1 LIRIR
6 KNGLEYPAIKKGEE
20 KMNKKRSS
28 NGFAFLVLL
37 TGLVV
42 AIVLSLTGTSSAQP
56 KLKVG
61 ILHIGSIADAGYNQ
75 AHAEGAQI
83 MKKNLPDVELI
94 EVENV
99 PEGADAERV
108 MENMI
113 RQGARLVIP
122 ASFGY
127 LDPALRVAKKYPDVK
142 FVHPG
147 GYKLAPNLGTYWA
160 STPEAFYLMG
170 IAAGKTTKTNKLGY
184 VVALPISFFLANVNA
199 FHLGAQSV
207 NPKVETRV
215 VFTGTFLDPGKEAT
229 AANALLDQG
238 VDVLGVIVDSPI
250 TVVQAAEKRGAFSV
264 GYHYIGVQKFA
275 PKGWISG
282 IAFTWGE
289 LYTRFAKQV
298 MDGTWKSEALLGNL
312 ASDYLTIAPFGPA
325 VSSAA
330 VEHVNAKK
338 KEFISGK
345 LNVFQGPIKDNKGVE
360 RVKAGEAFPIAAL
373 GKMDWLVEGVI
384 GQAK

>member
-1 LIRIR
+1 MSAENDATRR
-6 KNGLEYPAIKKGEE
+6 
-20 KMNKKRSS
+20 M
-28 NGFAFLVLL
+28 FLVLCAAAL
-37 TGLVV
+37 
-42 AIVLSLTGTSSAQP
+42 AIAPAGHQASAQP

-61 ILHIGSIADAGYNQ
+61 VLHLGSINDAGYNQ
-75 AHAEGAQI
+75 AHAEGVQI
-83 MKKNLPDVELI
+83 MKANLPEVEVI

-113 RQGARLVIP
+113 KQGAKLIIA

-127 LDPALRVAKKYPDVK
+127 LEPVLRVAQKYPDVK

-147 GYKLAPNLGTYWA
+147 GYKRAPNVTTYWA

-170 IAAGKTTKTNKLGY
+170 MAAGMTTKTNKLGY

-199 FHLGAQSV
+199 FELGARSV
-207 NPKVETRV
+207 NPKAETRV
-215 VFTGTFLDPGKEAT
+215 VFTGTFIDPAKEAT
-229 AANALLDQG
+229 AANALLEQG

-250 TVVQAAEKRGAFSV
+250 SVVQTAEKRNAYSV

-282 IAFTWGE
+282 IAFAWGN

-298 MDGTWKSEALLGNL
+298 MDGTWKSEDILGGL
-312 ASDYLTIAPFGPA
+312 GDDFLTIAPFGPA
-325 VSSAA
+325 VPPDALKA
-330 VEHVNAKK
+330 VNAKK
-338 KEFISGK
+338 LEFMSGK
-345 LNVFQGPIKDNKGVE
+345 ARVFQGPIRDNKGVE
-360 RVKAGEAFPIAAL
+360 RVKAGEFFPL
-373 GKMDWLVEGVI
+373 SDLRKLDWLVEGVI
-384 GQAK
+384 GQPK

>member
-1 LIRIR
+1 MTKFLMILSIFILVIAV
-6 KNGLEYPAIKKGEE
+6 NLPAMATAE
-20 KMNKKRSS
+20 
-28 NGFAFLVLL
+28 
-37 TGLVV
+37 
-42 AIVLSLTGTSSAQP
+42 P

-75 AHAEGAQI
+75 AHAEGVQV
-83 MKKNLPDVELI
+83 MKKNLPGVEVI

-113 RQGARLVIP
+113 KQGAKLIIP

-127 LDPALRVAKKYPDVK
+127 LDPALRVAKKYPDIK

-147 GYKLAPNLGTYWA
+147 GYKRAPNLGTYWA

-170 IAAGKTTKTNKLGY
+170 IAAGKTTKTNKMGY
-184 VVALPISFFLANVNA
+184 VVALPISFFLANINA
-199 FHLGAQSV
+199 FQLGARSV
-207 NPKVETRV
+207 NPSVETRV

-250 TVVQAAEKRGAFSV
+250 TVVQIAEKRNAYSV
-264 GYHYIGVQKFA
+264 GYHYVGVQKFA

-298 MDGTWKSEALLGNL
+298 MDGTWKSENLLGNL

-325 VSSAA
+325 VPADA
-330 VEHVNAKK
+330 VKLVQAKK
-338 KEFISGK
+338 QEFISGK
-345 LNVFQGPIKDNKGVE
+345 AHVFSGPLKDNKGVE
-360 RVKAGEAFPIAAL
+360 RLKAGEVWPMENL
-373 GKMDWLVEGVI
+373 GKMDFLIEGVI
-384 GQAK
+384 GQPR

>member
-1 LIRIR
+1 MSR
-6 KNGLEYPAIKKGEE
+6 KGSSIMLKLGAILA
-20 KMNKKRSS
+20 SL
-28 NGFAFLVLL
+28 A
-37 TGLVV
+37 LVV
-42 AIVLSLTGTSSAQP
+42 AAGLPEATAAQT
-56 KLKVG
+56 KLRVG
-61 ILHIGSIADAGYNQ
+61 ILHIGSITDAGYNQ
-75 AHAEGAQI
+75 AHAEGVRV
-83 MKKNLPDVELI
+83 MKKNLPDVGVI

-113 RQGARLVIP
+113 KQGAKLIIP

-127 LDPALRVAKKYPDVK
+127 LDPALRVAQKYPDVK
-142 FVHPG
+142 FEHPG

-170 IAAGKTTKTNKLGY
+170 IAAGKTTKTHRLGY
-184 VVALPISFFLANVNA
+184 VVALPISFFLANINA
-199 FHLGAQSV
+199 FQLGARSV
-207 NPKVETRV
+207 DPKAETRV

-250 TVVQAAEKRGAFSV
+250 TVVQTAEKRGAYSV

-282 IAFTWGE
+282 VAFTWGE

-298 MDGTWKSEALLGNL
+298 MDGTWKSENLLGDL
-312 ASDYLTIAPFGPA
+312 RSDYLTLAPFGPA
-325 VSSAA
+325 VPAEA
-330 VEHVNAKK
+330 IKRIDEIKQ
-338 KEFISGK
+338 EFVSGK
-345 LNVFQGPIKDNKGVE
+345 RQVFQGPLKDNKGVE
-360 RVKAGEAFPIAAL
+360 RVKPGEAWPMRNL
-373 GKMDWLVEGVI
+373 GKMDWLVEGVM

>member
-1 LIRIR
+1 MSVDMVRTRRI
-6 KNGLEYPAIKKGEE
+6 LPVAL
-20 KMNKKRSS
+20 
-28 NGFAFLVLL
+28 AAL
-37 TGLVV
+37 LVV
-42 AIVLSLTGTSSAQP
+42 LAPAGHEAVAQS

-61 ILHIGSIADAGYNQ
+61 ILHVGSINDAGYNQ
-75 AHAEGAQI
+75 AHAEGVQI
-83 MKKNLPDVELI
+83 MKKNLPEVEVI

-113 RQGARLVIP
+113 KQGAKLVIP

-127 LDPALRVAKKYPDVK
+127 LEPALRVAQKYPDVK

-147 GYKLAPNLGTYWA
+147 GYKRAPNLATYWA

-199 FHLGAQSV
+199 FELGARAV
-207 NPKVETRV
+207 NPKAETRV
-215 VFTGTFLDPGKEAT
+215 VFTGTFLDPGKEAA
-229 AANALLDQG
+229 AANALLEQG

-250 TVVQAAEKRGAFSV
+250 TVVQAAEKRSAYSV

-275 PKGWISG
+275 PKGWIGG
-282 IAFTWGE
+282 IAFTWGN

-298 MDGTWKSEALLGNL
+298 MDGTWKSEDILGGL
-312 ASDYLTIAPFGPA
+312 GDDYLTIAPFGPA
-325 VSSAA
+325 VSEDTIK
-330 VEHVNAKK
+330 VVNAKK
-338 KEFISGK
+338 QDFLARKAH
-345 LNVFQGPIKDNKGVE
+345 VFQGPIRDNKGVE
-360 RVKAGEAFPIAAL
+360 RVKAGEAFPL
-373 GKMDWLVEGVI
+373 NELRKMDWLVEGVI
-384 GQAK
+384 GQPK

>member
-1 LIRIR
+1 MNRSTTLKVVSMLAGLI
-6 KNGLEYPAIKKGEE
+6 LA
-20 KMNKKRSS
+20 
-28 NGFAFLVLL
+28 FAFAF
-37 TGLVV
+37 T
-42 AIVLSLTGTSSAQP
+42 ASAAEP

-61 ILHIGSIADAGYNQ
+61 ILHIGSVTDGGYNQ
-75 AHAEGAQI
+75 AHAEGVQI
-83 MKKNLPDVELI
+83 MKKNLPGVEVI

-113 RQGARLVIP
+113 KHGAKLIIP

-142 FVHPG
+142 FEHPG

-170 IAAGKTTKTNKLGY
+170 IAAGKTTKTKKMGY

-199 FHLGAQSV
+199 FHLGARSV
-207 NPKVETRV
+207 NPQVETRI
-215 VFTGTFLDPGKEAT
+215 VFTGTFLDPAKEAT

-250 TVVQAAEKRGAFSV
+250 TVVQTAEKRGAYSV
-264 GYHYIGVQKFA
+264 GYHYIGAQKFA

-282 IAFTWGE
+282 IAFTWGN
-289 LYTRFAKQV
+289 LYTKFAKQV
-298 MDGTWKSEALLGNL
+298 IDGTWKSENILGNL
-312 ASDYLTIAPFGPA
+312 GSDFLTIAPFGPA
-325 VSSAA
+325 VPADAVKMVNERKQEFAA
-330 VEHVNAKK
+330 
-338 KEFISGK
+338 GK
-345 LNVFQGPIKDNKGVE
+345 REVFQGPIKDNKGAE
-360 RVKAGEAFPIAAL
+360 RVKTGEFFPTTNL
-373 GKMDWLVEGVI
+373 GKMDWLAEGIV
-384 GQAK
+384 GQAI

>member
-1 LIRIR
+1 M
-6 KNGLEYPAIKKGEE
+6 GGENMKQHRT
-20 KMNKKRSS
+20 KMCF
-28 NGFAFLVLL
+28 GFAVL
-37 TGLVV
+37 G
-42 AIVLSLTGTSSAQP
+42 LSLALLVMFGMAGTASAQTH
-56 KLKVG
+56 LKVG

-75 AHAEGAQI
+75 AHAEGVQV
-83 MKKNLPDVELI
+83 MKKNLPGVEVI

-113 RQGARLVIP
+113 RQGAKLIIP

-127 LDPALRVAKKYPDVK
+127 LDPALKVAGKYPDVK
-142 FVHPG
+142 FEHPG
-147 GYKLAPNLGTYWA
+147 GYKLAPNLGVYWA

-170 IAAGKTTKTNKLGY
+170 LAAGKTTKTNKMGY
-184 VVALPISFFLANVNA
+184 VVALPISFFLANINA

-215 VFTGTFLDPGKEAT
+215 VFTGTFLDPAKEAS

-238 VDVLGVIVDSPI
+238 VDVLGVMVDSPI
-250 TVVQAAEKRGAFSV
+250 TVVQAAEKRNAFSV
-264 GYHYIGVQKFA
+264 GYHYLGAQKFA

-298 MDGTWKSEALLGNL
+298 MDGTWKSENMLGDLKSDFL
-312 ASDYLTIAPFGPA
+312 AIAPFGPGVPA
-325 VSSAA
+325 DASKL
-330 VEHVNAKK
+330 VNTKK
-338 KEFISGK
+338 QEFISGK
-345 LNVFQGPIKDNKGVE
+345 LNVFQGPIKDNKGAE
-360 RVKAGEAFPIAAL
+360 RVKSGDAWPMAQL